1 MSIKSV
7 RYSFDPGL
15 SLTFDQSI
23 DATFIL
29 VEKII
34 KQESALKA
42 HKNCSIDKFALRAAY
57 KTVKTC
63 KPLYVVCQFCI

>member
-7 RYSFDPGL
+7 QYSFDPGL

-29 VEKII
+29 FEKII
-34 KQESALKA
+34 ERGSALKA
-42 HKNCSIDKFALRAAY
+42 RTKLFH
-57 KTVKTC
+57 
-63 KPLYVVCQFCI
+63 